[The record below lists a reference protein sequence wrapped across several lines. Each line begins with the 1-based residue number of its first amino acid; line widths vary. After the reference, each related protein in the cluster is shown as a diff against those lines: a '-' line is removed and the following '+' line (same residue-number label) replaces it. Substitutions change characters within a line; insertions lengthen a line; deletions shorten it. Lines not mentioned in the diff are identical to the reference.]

1 MFLPIIP
8 LQAVTVYGM
17 GESDLGEWA
26 AKAAKQHGTEAQD
39 DPRPQRNSFIRSDQY
54 SFIRKGVPA
63 VAMDVGYKLDT
74 PQHKVID
81 QWLHNRYHA
90 PSDDT
95 QQPVNLETAGKFEGL
110 VWDLL
115 ALTANSE
122 KTPEWKQE
130 SFFKRFAQH

>member
-1 MFLPIIP
+1 
-8 LQAVTVYGM
+8 
-17 GESDLGEWA
+17 
-26 AKAAKQHGTEAQD
+26 
-39 DPRPQRNSFIRSDQY
+39 
-54 SFIRKGVPA
+54 
-63 VAMDVGYKLDT
+63 MDVGYKLDT